1 MTDNTRR
8 PDRPRLPGGG
18 GAEIAIASVWLFL
31 YLAIVVVTFVDHPG
45 AAIDVAAAAGR

>member
-1 MTDNTRR
+1 MA
-8 PDRPRLPGGG
+8 GGG

-31 YLAIVVVTFVDHPG
+31 YLAIAVVTFVDHSG